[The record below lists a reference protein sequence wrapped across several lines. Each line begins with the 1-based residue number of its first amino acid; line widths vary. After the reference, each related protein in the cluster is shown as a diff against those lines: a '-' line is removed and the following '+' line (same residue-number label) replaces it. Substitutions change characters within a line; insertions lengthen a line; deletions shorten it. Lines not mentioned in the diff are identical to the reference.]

1 MKKRPSMNIGAAI
14 LFGIFGLLF
23 FVLMV
28 RFITIQVTGEAEG
41 KVLASQ
47 AAEKYIKSRILE
59 AHRGTVY
66 DHKGEVIAEDTSAYT
81 LVAVLSPTVTNDPEN
96 PKHVT
101 DPEKTAREL
110 SQFIDMKESEIY
122 EKLTTEGAYQVE
134 FGSAGRTLSHQL
146 MLDIKKEKLPGI
158 TFRKESKR
166 FYPNGTFASHLIG
179 FAQKTSND
187 DGESVTAGK
196 MGIEKSFNDILSG
209 KNGSVEYKS
218 DVWGYLL
225 PNSEEHVTP
234 PQDGNDIYLTID
246 KKIQTFL
253 EEAMNQVQKQYKPKK
268 MFAIVADP
276 TTGEILAMTQRPTF
290 HPDTRDGLLDNWT
303 NTIVEETIEPGSTM
317 KSFSLAAAVN
327 EGKFNPKEAYESG
340 TYKVDNVPNPI
351 RDHNGGEGWGSIS
364 FLEGVQRSSN
374 VAFAYLLDKIGFKK
388 FEGYLDDF
396 GFGEPTNVGLPH
408 EASGSILYH
417 YPIEKYTTIF
427 GQGTTVTPLQMIQA
441 ESAIANDGKMMKPFV
456 ISKVVDPNTNEVVKE
471 TKPEVVGNPI
481 TKETAEKTRK
491 YLESTVTSEHG
502 TGTRFAIEG
511 YSVAGKSGTAQI
523 PDPETGGYKYGKENY
538 LFSFIGMA
546 PADNPQ
552 LIVYVG
558 VQEPELKP
566 TEIGSDPVSAVFK
579 PVMQNS
585 LKYLNIKPQEKVN
598 LKQEQ
603 ISDLTGLSID
613 EAKEVIKKAGG
624 DPVVV
629 GNGSKIIKQLPQPG
643 SEMLEG
649 GKVIIR
655 TDGDITI
662 PNMKGWSI
670 RDVFKI
676 ANIAELRINM
686 VGNGFAVSQNIQ
698 PDSPVKENEPLVV
711 NFKTPEEQRNKQ
723 KESEDQEASEEER
736 PLN

>member
-47 AAEKYIKSRILE
+47 AAEKYIKNRILE
-59 AHRGTVY
+59 AHRGTIY

-101 DPEKTAREL
+101 DPEKTAKEL

-134 FGSAGRTLSHQL
+134 FGSAGRALSHQL
-146 MLDIKKEKLPGI
+146 MLDIKEEKLPGI

-179 FAQKTSND
+179 FAQKTTND
-187 DGESVTAGK
+187 DGESVTTGK

-225 PNSEEHVTP
+225 PNTEEHVTP

-253 EEAMNQVQKQYKPKK
+253 EEAMNQVQKQYKPKE

-303 NTIVEETIEPGSTM
+303 NTLVEETIEPGSTM

-327 EGKFNPKEAYESG
+327 EGKFNPNETYQSG

-388 FEGYLDDF
+388 FEDYLRDF
-396 GFGEPTNVGLPH
+396 GFGESTNVGLPH

-441 ESAIANDGKMMKPFV
+441 ESAIANDGKMMKPYV

-471 TKPEVVGNPI
+471 SKPEVVGNPI
-481 TKETAEKTRK
+481 SKATAEKTRK
-491 YLESTVTSEHG
+491 YLESTVTSENG

-538 LFSFIGMA
+538 LFSFLGMA

-566 TEIGSDPVSAVFK
+566 TEIGSDPVSDVFK

-603 ISDLTGLSID
+603 IPDLTGLSINK
-613 EAKEVIKKAGG
+613 AKEEIKKAGA

-629 GNGSKIIKQLPQPG
+629 GNGSEIIKQLPQPG

-676 ANIAELRINM
+676 ANMAELRINM
-686 VGNGFAVSQNIQ
+686 VGKGYAVSQNIQ
-698 PDSPVKENEPLVV
+698 PDTPVNKNEPLVV
-711 NFKTPEEQRNKQ
+711 NFKTPEEQLNKQ
-723 KESEDQEASEEER
+723 KEEKAQDDSEEEP

>member
-59 AHRGTVY
+59 AHRGTIF

-81 LVAVLSPTVTNDPEN
+81 LVAVLSPTVTNDPKN

-122 EKLTTEGAYQVE
+122 EKLNTEGAYQVE
-134 FGSAGRTLSHQL
+134 FGSAGRALSHQL
-146 MLDIKKEKLPGI
+146 MLDIKEEELPGI

-179 FAQKTSND
+179 FAQKTAND
-187 DGESVTAGK
+187 DGESVTTGK

-209 KNGSVEYKS
+209 KNGSVKYKS

-253 EEAMNQVQKQYKPKK
+253 EEAMNQVQKQYKPKE

-327 EGKFNPKEAYESG
+327 EGKFNPNETYQSG

-351 RDHNGGEGWGSIS
+351 RDHNGGEGWGTIS

-388 FEGYLDDF
+388 FEGYLHDF

-427 GQGTTVTPLQMIQA
+427 GQGTTVTPLQMVQA
-441 ESAIANDGKMMKPFV
+441 ESAIANDGKMMKPYV
-456 ISKVVDPNTNEVVKE
+456 ISKVVDPNTKEIVKE

-481 TKETAEKTRK
+481 SKETAEKTRE

-523 PDPETGGYKYGKENY
+523 PDPETGGYRYGKENY
-538 LFSFIGMA
+538 LFSFMGMA

-566 TEIGSDPVSAVFK
+566 TEIGSDPVSDVFK

-603 ISDLTGLSID
+603 IPDLTGLSVD
-613 EAKEVIKKAGG
+613 EAKKEIKKAGT

-629 GNGSKIIKQLPQPG
+629 GNGSEIIKQLPQPG

-655 TDGDITI
+655 TDEDITI
-662 PNMKGWSI
+662 PSMKGWSI

-698 PDSPVKENEPLVV
+698 PDTPVNENEPLVV
-711 NFKTPEEQRNKQ
+711 NFKTPEEQLQKQ
-723 KESEDQEASEEER
+723 KEAETEEDSGEEP